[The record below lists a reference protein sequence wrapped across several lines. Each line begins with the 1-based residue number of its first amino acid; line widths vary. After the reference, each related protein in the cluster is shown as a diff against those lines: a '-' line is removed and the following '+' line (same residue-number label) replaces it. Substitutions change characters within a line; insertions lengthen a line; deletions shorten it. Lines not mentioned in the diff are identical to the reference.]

1 MAPTRLSVGWIGGAL
16 SALLALG
23 CGARAPGTPPA
34 LHQAIQR
41 EGPPT
46 LPLRDTVSA
55 DELVQFQVEA
65 TAQPRIDRAADS
77 DASGVPSYEIDIPI
91 GSESPIR
98 CWLTA
103 RPVAIGS
110 TLAALASSNLFEDT
124 ARQEISGIDASVV
137 GDHPYLL
144 VDIMGVATQ
153 DGGEAFYQG
162 KLFAAPVGL
171 GALRCIHVGVGYR
184 ATVQRVLTGL
194 LATLQFEPVTDQAP
208 PTYVEVYLAR
218 VGPVTCGFG
227 DLRAYRQEDGG
238 WLSFQRMVMIGPRS
252 RNEVVGLDQLR
263 LTVADPAGV
272 ITSASADTVQGGQTL
287 HSLELTRAADGTYA
301 VAGEVKGEA
310 LDGTLRAGGPL
321 HDDLA
326 LARLVAKHPNGG
338 TLSMTKWEPDLAPL
352 EAVEATMRCQPRA
365 ADAAQQCE
373 VTLGEATMQ
382 TEVDASGMAQRASI
396 PSGGIMLD
404 VERAVTRG
412 SF

>member
-1 MAPTRLSVGWIGGAL
+1 MATIRSSARGMGSVL
-16 SALLALG
+16 LALLAIG
-23 CGARAPGTPPA
+23 CGARSPGGA
-34 LHQAIQR
+34 QLHQAIQR
-41 EGPPT
+41 EGPAT
-46 LPLRDTVSA
+46 LPLRDAVSA
-55 DELVQFQVEA
+55 DEMVRFQVEA
-65 TAQPRIDRAADS
+65 TAQPRIDAAADV

-98 CWLTA
+98 CWLTS

-110 TLAALASSNLFEDT
+110 TLAALASSHLFEDT

-144 VDIMGVATQ
+144 VDVMGVASQ
-153 DGGEAFYQG
+153 DGNEAFYQG

-184 ATVQRVLTGL
+184 ATVHRVLTGL
-194 LATLQFEPVTDQAP
+194 LASLRFEPVADQAP

-252 RNEVVGLDQLR
+252 RSEVVGIDQLR
-263 LTVADPAGV
+263 LTVADQAGI
-272 ITSASADTVQGGQTL
+272 ITAASADTVQGGQTL
-287 HSLELTRAADGTYA
+287 HSLELTRAADGSYA

-310 LDGTLRAGGPL
+310 LDGPLRAGGPL
-321 HDDLA
+321 RDDLA
-326 LARLVAKHPNGG
+326 FARLVAKHPDGG
-338 TLSMTKWEPDLAPL
+338 TLSMTKWEPDVAPL
-352 EAVEATMRCQPRA
+352 ETVEATMRCQPRA
-365 ADAAQQCE
+365 GAAAQQCE
-373 VTLGEATMQ
+373 LTLGETTMQ
-382 TEVDASGMAQRASI
+382 TEVDAAGMAQRASI
-396 PSGGIMLD
+396 PSGSVMLD

>member
-1 MAPTRLSVGWIGGAL
+1 MASTRWIGVAL
-16 SALLALG
+16 CASLALG

-46 LPLRDTVSA
+46 LPLRNAVST
-55 DELVQFQVEA
+55 DEMVRLQVEA
-65 TAQPRIDRAADS
+65 AAQPRIERATDM
-77 DASGVPSYEIDIPI
+77 DASGIPSYEIDIPI

-110 TLAALASSNLFEDT
+110 TLAALASSHLFEDT
-124 ARQEISGIDASVV
+124 ARQEIAGIDASVV

-144 VDIMGVATQ
+144 VDVMGVATQ
-153 DGGEAFYQG
+153 DGSEAFYQG

-194 LATLQFEPVTDQAP
+194 LANLQFEPMADEAP

-238 WLSFQRMVMIGPRS
+238 WLSFQRMVLIGPRS
-252 RNEVVGLDQLR
+252 RQEVVGLDQLR
-263 LTVADPAGV
+263 LTVADPSGI
-272 ITSASADTVQGGQTL
+272 ITSASADTVRGGQTV
-287 HSLELTRAADGTYA
+287 HSLELTRAADGSYA
-301 VAGEVKGEA
+301 VAGEVKGQA
-310 LDGTLRAGGPL
+310 LDGPLRAGGPL

-326 LARLVAKHPNGG
+326 FARMVAKHPNGG
-338 TLSMTKWEPDLAPL
+338 TLSMIKWEPDVAPL

-365 ADAAQQCE
+365 AGSPQQCE
-373 VTLGEATMQ
+373 VTLGESTVQ
-382 TEVDASGMAQRASI
+382 TEVDAAGMAQRASI
-396 PSGGIMLD
+396 PSGGIVLD
-404 VERAVTRG
+404 VERAVARG